1 MTSAKRRAAN
11 RANALK
17 STGPKTTEGK
27 QRASINATRHTLS
40 VPVSE
45 VLHGSQIK
53 AVSELIRSES
63 QCDLEAIELSK
74 RIVDFERN
82 EAHQL
87 AALVEDQPLTTEEAA
102 KEKLDRQI
110 IMQMSSLLNMHEQKK
125 EVPLTFTTSSR
136 HLSCKERSEEKQ
148 YIKDYLS
155 LQRMVAISKERS
167 ASSEAASMLRYHKR
181 SVNQLLKGLREVAE
195 SWEI

>member
-17 STGPKTTEGK
+17 STGPKTMEGK
-27 QRASINATRHTLS
+27 QRASINSTRHALS

-45 VLHGSQIK
+45 ILHGSQIK
-53 AVSELIRSES
+53 AVSELIRSEFKN
-63 QCDLEAIELSK
+63 DLEAIELSK

-87 AALVEDQPLTTEEAA
+87 AALVEEQPLTPEEAA
-102 KEKLDRQI
+102 KEKLNRKI

-125 EVPLTFTTSSR
+125 EVPVTFTTSSR
-136 HLSCKERSEEKQ
+136 HLSRKERGEEKQ

-155 LQRMVAISKERS
+155 LQRMVAVSSERS
-167 ASSEAASMLRYHKR
+167 ASREASSMLRYHKR
-181 SVNQLLKGLREVAE
+181 SINQLLKGLREVAE
-195 SWEI
+195 SRKS